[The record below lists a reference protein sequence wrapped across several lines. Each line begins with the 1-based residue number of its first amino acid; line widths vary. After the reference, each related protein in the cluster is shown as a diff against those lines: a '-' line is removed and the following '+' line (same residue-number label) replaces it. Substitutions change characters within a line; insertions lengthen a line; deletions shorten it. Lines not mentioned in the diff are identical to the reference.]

1 MSVYIDGTPPAP
13 ESVIV
18 SSSIKTSNLLKKTNP
33 SDSQQ
38 QLSLPG
44 DQLTLDFTTDE
55 HLHEVYVTVD
65 GKEYPATGS
74 ATQWNVIT
82 DTTIPLT
89 ANQEVSFFLS
99 RYTDLAGNEQVT
111 PTETATKGTDSMSVY
126 IDGTPPAPES
136 VIVSSSIKTSN
147 LLKKTNPSDSQQQ
160 LSLPG
165 DQLTLDFTTDDHL
178 HEVHVT
184 VDDGRSILRQDPK
197 TNPSDHN
204 SSWKVI
210 TDTTIPLTANQ
221 GMVSFFLSRYT
232 DLAGNE
238 QVTPTETATKGT
250 DSMSVYI
257 DGTPPAPES
266 VIVSSS
272 IKTSNLLKKTNPS
285 DSQQQL
291 SLPGDQLTLDFT
303 TDEHLHE
310 VYVTVDGKEYPA
322 TGSAYSV
329 EGHNRYNDSTDSES
343 GGFLLPQPLYGSC
356 R

>member
-1 MSVYIDGTPPAP
+1 MTVDGTEYPATGSATQWTVITDTTIPLTANQEVSFFLSRYTDLAGNEQVTPTQTATKGTDSMSVYIDGTPPAP

-44 DQLTLDFTTDE
+44 DQLTLDFTTNE

-160 LSLPG
+160 LS
-165 DQLTLDFTTDDHL
+165 
-178 HEVHVT
+178 
-184 VDDGRSILRQDPK
+184 
-197 TNPSDHN
+197 
-204 SSWKVI
+204 
-210 TDTTIPLTANQ
+210 
-221 GMVSFFLSRYT
+221 FLGIS
-232 DLAGNE
+232 
-238 QVTPTETATKGT
+238 
-250 DSMSVYI
+250 
-257 DGTPPAPES
+257 
-266 VIVSSS
+266 
-272 IKTSNLLKKTNPS
+272 
-285 DSQQQL
+285 
-291 SLPGDQLTLDFT
+291 
-303 TDEHLHE
+303 
-310 VYVTVDGKEYPA
+310 
-322 TGSAYSV
+322 
-329 EGHNRYNDSTDSES
+329 
-343 GGFLLPQPLYGSC
+343 
-356 R
+356 

>member
-111 PTETATKGTDSMSVY
+111 PTEKGTDSMSVY
-126 IDGTPPAPES
+126 IDGTPPAP
-136 VIVSSSIKTSN
+136 SN
-147 LLKKTNPSDSQQQ
+147 RKL
-160 LSLPG
+160 
-165 DQLTLDFTTDDHL
+165 
-178 HEVHVT
+178 
-184 VDDGRSILRQDPK
+184 
-197 TNPSDHN
+197 
-204 SSWKVI
+204 
-210 TDTTIPLTANQ
+210 
-221 GMVSFFLSRYT
+221 
-232 DLAGNE
+232 
-238 QVTPTETATKGT
+238 
-250 DSMSVYI
+250 I
-257 DGTPPAPES
+257 D
-266 VIVSSS
+266 
-272 IKTSNLLKKTNPS
+272 
-285 DSQQQL
+285 
-291 SLPGDQLTLDFT
+291 
-303 TDEHLHE
+303 
-310 VYVTVDGKEYPA
+310 
-322 TGSAYSV
+322 
-329 EGHNRYNDSTDSES
+329 
-343 GGFLLPQPLYGSC
+343 
-356 R
+356 